1 MTHDDLRMTATVERG
16 RTLTILV
23 DGHPLAAYEG
33 ESIAAALVASGRRF
47 TRWTARTEEPRGY
60 YCGMGVCQ
68 DCLVTV
74 DGLPNVRACMTP
86 VRDGL
91 RVETSAAWVTG
102 RWANEVRRVR
112 GGRRR
117 AGRAGGGADGGPP
130 RRS

>member
-1 MTHDDLRMTATVERG
+1 MTHDDLRMTAAEERG
-16 RTLTILV
+16 RSLTILV
-23 DGHPLAAYEG
+23 DGDHLAAYEG

-68 DCLVTV
+68 DCLMTV

-91 RVETSAAWVTG
+91 RVETQRGLGDW
-102 RWANEVRRVR
+102 EV
-112 GGRRR
+112 GQ
-117 AGRAGGGADGGPP
+117 
-130 RRS
+130 